1 MPLVAKART
10 TALFGID
17 AFPVSVEAQI
27 IGSLR
32 RFSIVGLPDSALR
45 ESKDRVRCAIENSGF
60 GFPPREVIVSLAPA
74 ALPKFGAGFDFA
86 IALSILAADGQVD
99 PTGLRHKFFIGELAL
114 DGGVSSAPGALAAA
128 NYLKNRG
135 RGGSLVVSQKDA
147 DEAALIEGVQVFG
160 VQSLL
165 EAIAFLNGNAEL
177 SPTKAPHGARER
189 RYPGQGFGD
198 VVGQHAAKRALEIVA
213 AGGHNLLMVGPPG
226 AGKSMLAQR
235 ISSIL
240 PPLTLDES
248 IEQLRVRSA
257 LELTNPESTPSA
269 QTGLVGYRPFRAPHH
284 SASLA
289 GLIGGGPHP
298 VPGEISLA
306 HRGVLFMDELPE
318 FRRDVLE
325 ALRQPLESA
334 EVVISRAK
342 LRLRFPADF
351 MLLAAMNPCPC
362 GRKGS
367 PEQTCQCTL
376 SQIQR
381 YQAKLSGPLL
391 DRIDIKVWVSAVPV
405 MELARELPEDPT
417 AGMHERVALAR
428 KIQQERFKD
437 ERKTNS
443 RMSPAEVKE
452 YCLLEPQ
459 AKSMLEKAATTMS
472 LSARGYSRILK
483 VGRTIA
489 DIGGS
494 VAIEAPHVSE
504 ALSYR
509 IN

>member
-17 AFPVSVEAQI
+17 AYPVSVEAQI

-60 GFPPREVIVSLAPA
+60 AFPPREVIVSLAPA

-114 DGGVSSAPGALAAA
+114 DGSISSAPGAIAAA
-128 NYLKNRG
+128 NYLNNRK
-135 RGGSLVVSQKDA
+135 RGALVVSYEDA
-147 DEAALIEGVQVFG
+147 AEASLIEGVEVFG
-160 VQSLL
+160 VKSLL
-165 EAIAFLNGNAEL
+165 EAIAFLNGQAEL
-177 SPTKAPHGARER
+177 APTKPSQSLKER
-189 RYPGQGFGD
+189 RYGGQGFGD
-198 VVGQHAAKRALEIVA
+198 VVGQHAAKRAFEVVA

-235 ISSIL
+235 IASIL
-240 PPLTLDES
+240 PPLTLEES

-257 LELTNPESTPSA
+257 LELTNPESTPTSDK
-269 QTGLVGYRPFRAPHH
+269 TLSGLRPFRAPHH

-405 MELARELPEDPT
+405 TELARELPEDPT
-417 AGMHERVALAR
+417 AGMHGRVALAR
-428 KIQQERFKD
+428 QVQQERFGD
-437 ERKTNS
+437 QRKTNS
-443 RMSPAEVKE
+443 RMSPGEVKE
-452 YCLLEPQ
+452 HCLLEPQ
-459 AKSMLEKAATTMS
+459 ARTMLEKAATTMG

-494 VAIEAPHVSE
+494 KLIEAPHIGE